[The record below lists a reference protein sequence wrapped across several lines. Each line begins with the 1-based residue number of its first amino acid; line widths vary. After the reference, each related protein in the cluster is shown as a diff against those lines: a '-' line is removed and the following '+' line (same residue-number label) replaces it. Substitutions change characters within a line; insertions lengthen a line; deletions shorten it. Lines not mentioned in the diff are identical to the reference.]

1 MLIRLVT
8 KVDFYQNVCYNNNMT
23 NTKQHWT
30 AHLEEDPDTGDLLL
44 PFPPDVLGQ
53 LGWREG
59 DTLTW
64 TVKTNGS
71 IILSK
76 KAKDD

>member
-1 MLIRLVT
+1 
-8 KVDFYQNVCYNNNMT
+8 MT

-30 AHLEEDPDTGDLLL
+30 VHLEEDPDTGDLLL
-44 PFPPDVLGQ
+44 PFPPDMLEQ
-53 LGWREG
+53 LGWSEG

-64 TVKTNGS
+64 TVNPGGG
-71 IILSK
+71 IVLSK

>member
-1 MLIRLVT
+1 
-8 KVDFYQNVCYNNNMT
+8 MT
-23 NTKQHWT
+23 NTKRHWT
-30 AHLEEDPDTGDLLL
+30 AHLEEDPETGDLLL
-44 PFPPDVLGQ
+44 PFPPEALEK
-53 LGWREG
+53 LGWVEG

-64 TVKTNGS
+64 TVKTSGS

>member
-1 MLIRLVT
+1 
-8 KVDFYQNVCYNNNMT
+8 MT
-23 NTKQHWT
+23 NTKQPWT
-30 AHLEEDPDTGDLLL
+30 VHLEEDPNTGDLLL
-44 PFPPDVLGQ
+44 PFPPDMLEQ
-53 LGWREG
+53 LGWAEG

>member
-1 MLIRLVT
+1 
-8 KVDFYQNVCYNNNMT
+8 MT
-23 NTKQHWT
+23 NTKQRWT
-30 AHLEEDPDTGDLLL
+30 AHLEEDPESGDLLL
-44 PFPPDVLGQ
+44 PFPPKALEE
-53 LGWREG
+53 LGWAEG

-64 TVKTNGS
+64 TIKTNGS

>member
-1 MLIRLVT
+1 MLIRLHT

-30 AHLEEDPDTGDLLL
+30 VHLEEDSETGDLLL
-44 PFPPDVLGQ
+44 PFPPDLLEQ
-53 LGWREG
+53 LGWSEG

-64 TVKTNGS
+64 TVNPGGG
-71 IILSK
+71 IVLSK
-76 KAKDD
+76 KAKND

>member
-1 MLIRLVT
+1 MSERKRWTLV
-8 KVDFYQNVCYNNNMT
+8 V
-23 NTKQHWT
+23 
-30 AHLEEDPDTGDLLL
+30 EEDPKTGDAILNFNDEILAAT
-44 PFPPDVLGQ
+44 
-53 LGWREG
+53 GWKEG

-76 KAKDD
+76 KDTDD